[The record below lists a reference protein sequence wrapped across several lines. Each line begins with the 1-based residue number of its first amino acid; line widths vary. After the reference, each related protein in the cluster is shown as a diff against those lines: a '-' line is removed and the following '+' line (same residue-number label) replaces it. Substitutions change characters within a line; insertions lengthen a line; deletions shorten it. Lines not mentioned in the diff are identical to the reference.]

1 MNFIVTVFNW
11 FMTNIW
17 KQTAIFL
24 GIISFIG
31 LRAQK
36 KSAEET
42 IEGTLLTVVG
52 YYAFGAGTSLITGA
66 IGKIN
71 DVLMPTLSTQFGV
84 YPYTTPVVNTC
95 YSIEY
100 LSGHVMT
107 LFIISWI
114 IHVLVV
120 RIFSKWFKCVY
131 LTVVHALNATCV
143 SMLFW
148 YCCMG
153 FEGMALYIAVII
165 CNVLYFTLSP
175 MAVYKDTQ
183 ELTDGAFALG
193 HTQQFGAY
201 VGGKLAGLIGNPE
214 ESADNIQL
222 PGWLSIFS
230 QTTLSLAVS
239 MPLTFILCIAIAL
252 IVGNAQAME
261 VLTGYLGGT
270 NWIIWCFIQGTTF
283 AAGTAVLMYGLRT
296 FLGALVPAFKGFSE
310 KVMPGCVPAIDC
322 AAFYGYSQMGV
333 VLGFV
338 GYVIGGFIVSGLCLL
353 LKTSVF
359 VFPSISTSFFDGACV
374 GVFANKHGGWK
385 GCLISC
391 IVMGFLMHAG
401 SGLLA
406 TGLLGVEN
414 AAAGFSPGNWDFT
427 CVYAPIFWL
436 ISLFK

>member
-1 MNFIVTVFNW
+1 MEFVVDIFNW
-11 FMTNIW
+11 FMNNIW

-24 GIISFIG
+24 GLISLVG
-31 LRAQK
+31 LIVQK
-36 KSAEET
+36 KNLQDI

-52 YYAFGAGTSLITGA
+52 YYAFNAGTGLITGA

-71 DVLMPTLSTQFGV
+71 DVLMPTLSTEFGV
-84 YPYTTPVVNTC
+84 YPYTTACVNTC
-95 YSIEY
+95 YAIAE
-100 LSGHVMT
+100 LAGHVMP
-107 LFIISWI
+107 LFIISWF

-120 RIFSKWFKCVY
+120 KVFSKWFKCVY
-131 LTVVHALNATCV
+131 LTVVHALNATAV
-143 SMLFW
+143 AMLFW

-153 FEGMALYIAVII
+153 FTGVSLYVAVII

-175 MAVYKDTQ
+175 MLVYKETQ
-183 ELTDGAFALG
+183 ELTGGSFALG
-193 HTQQFGAY
+193 HIQQVGAF
-201 VGGKLAGLIGNPE
+201 VGGKIAGLIGDPKDD
-214 ESADNIQL
+214 ADNIRL

-230 QTTLSLAVS
+230 QTTLNLAVS
-239 MPLTFILCIAIAL
+239 MPLTFILCIGIAL

-261 VLTGYLGGT
+261 VLNGYLMG
-270 NWIIWCFIQGTTF
+270 NSWVIWCFTQGATF

-310 KVMPGCVPAIDC
+310 KIMPGVVPAIDC
-322 AAFYGYSQMGV
+322 AAFYGFSQMGV
-333 VLGFV
+333 VLGFI
-338 GYVIGGFIVSGLCLL
+338 GYVIGGFIVSFLCMGLG
-353 LKTSVF
+353 TSVF
-359 VFPSISTSFFDGACV
+359 VFPSISTSFFDGGCV
-374 GVFANKHGGWK
+374 GVFANKKGGWK
-385 GCLISC
+385 GCLIAC
-391 IVMGFLMHAG
+391 IIMGFLMHAG